1 MSIIKV
7 ADFYYGSVLTII
19 FSNKITTDV
28 VESRLDKHIYDSAS
42 KNMDYRVFIKYWT
55 DKKEVKIT
63 DDNNLYLN

>member
-42 KNMDYRVFIKYWT
+42 KNMDYRVFIKY
-55 DKKEVKIT
+55 
-63 DDNNLYLN
+63 